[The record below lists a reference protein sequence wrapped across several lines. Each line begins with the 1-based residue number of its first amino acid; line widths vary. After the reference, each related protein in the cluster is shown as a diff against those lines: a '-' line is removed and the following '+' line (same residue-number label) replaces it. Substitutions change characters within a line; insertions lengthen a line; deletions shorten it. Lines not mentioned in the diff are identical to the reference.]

1 MTRQIKT
8 DATLS
13 TPVDPKKDQVDES
26 RRVLREMWDRAN
38 RVIDEQTGRS
48 TAPSK

>member
-1 MTRQIKT
+1 MTRTSKP

-13 TPVDPKKDQVDES
+13 KSVDPKRDQAEET

-38 RVIDEQTGRS
+38 RAIDEQTRRS
-48 TAPSK
+48 APRK